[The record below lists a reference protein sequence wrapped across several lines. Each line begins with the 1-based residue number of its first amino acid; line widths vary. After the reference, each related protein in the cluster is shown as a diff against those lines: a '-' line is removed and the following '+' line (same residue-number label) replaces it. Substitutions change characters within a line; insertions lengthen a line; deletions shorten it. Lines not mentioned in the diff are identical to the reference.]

1 MIRIAHVISDL
12 DTGGAEMMLAKLV
25 GAMDRPRFS
34 NTVISMTDRGQ
45 LSELIESSGV
55 AVHTLGMKRGR
66 PDIFAA
72 PRLIRLFKTLNPTI
86 VQSWLYH
93 ADLLST
99 LAVKFSGAPILVWNV
114 RCSNMELKR
123 YSPITRGVQR
133 ALAWW
138 SATPTAVIV
147 NSEAGKQ
154 QHERLGY
161 RPRRWEVIPNGFDTQ
176 HFHPDS
182 NMRLS
187 LRKEWRI
194 PEDVVIIA
202 LVARVDPMKD
212 HDTFLEAAQQVAS
225 ARKNVCFFLV
235 GKGTQTLAPAVAAKG
250 LTDRVR
256 ILGYRGDIEC
266 LLPGV
271 DVLCLSSAFG
281 EGFPNVLGEAMAC
294 GIPCVSTDVGDA
306 RSIVGDTGLVVPAR
320 APASLAHAIIDLID
334 RGPVAREHLGRA
346 ARARIETDYSLA
358 RIVHRYSEVYSDLSL
373 NDSSAC

>member
-1 MIRIAHVISDL
+1 
-12 DTGGAEMMLAKLV
+12 MLANLV
-25 GAMDRPRFS
+25 RAMDRTRFS
-34 NTVISMTDRGQ
+34 NTVISLIDKGQ
-45 LSELIESSGV
+45 LGDQIESSGV

-66 PDIFAA
+66 PDIFAL
-72 PRLIRLFKTLNPTI
+72 PRLIRLFRTLNPTI

-99 LAVKFSGAPILVWNV
+99 LAVKFTGLPILVWNV
-114 RCSNMELKR
+114 RCSDMELKR
-123 YSPITRGVQR
+123 YSSLTRKVQR
-133 ALAWW
+133 VLAWW
-138 SATPTAVIV
+138 SATPAAVIV

-176 HFHPDS
+176 RFHPDFS
-182 NMRLS
+182 QRLS
-187 LRKEWRI
+187 LRKEWHL
-194 PEDVVIIA
+194 PEDVIIA

-212 HDTFLEAAQQVAS
+212 HAAFLEAAQLVAR
-225 ARKNVCFFLV
+225 ARQNVRFLLI
-235 GKGTQTLAPAVAAKG
+235 GKGTQTLAPSVAEKG

-256 ILGYRGDIEC
+256 MLGYRNDIEC

-306 RSIVGDTGLVVPAR
+306 RSIIGATGLIVPVR
-320 APASLAHAIIDLID
+320 SPASLAQAIVDLID
-334 RGPVAREHLGRA
+334 RGPAAREQLGRA

-358 RIVHRYSEVYSDLSL
+358 RVVGRYTTLYSDLYS
-373 NDSSAC
+373 NHSSA